1 MKKDR
6 TSISDLAGLPKQWV
20 RRFGRFLETP
30 VYFGKAPGR
39 VRENGVV
46 FLPVRQAVL
55 NCGLAGIIA
64 FKKKEEVS
72 IPVDLPS
79 LESLAEKVEGAGFA
93 VFRENLSDL
102 GESYLGGEE
111 NMALLLGYARSLKR
125 SGPFCEIFR
134 DRGLAE
140 KVSRVAERLDAVDE
154 AEKDALAENM
164 GYLKAA
170 DVEIMLQ
177 RTEKLKDAVWCLKS
191 EVLDNISKVE
201 RLMGGFDKDLSFSR
215 LKKYKMINAVLNSVD
230 RLEVRGRD
238 SAGISFLF
246 AMDPAEY
253 DRFQDALYEQG
264 NPENLSAQFHE
275 RLGKNVLLN
284 RDITFRKS
292 DDEGVPKVGLTF
304 TYKVAAEIGSLGDN
318 VGFLRKQIAADPIFH
333 LMTAFADNNH
343 TVAAH
348 TRWASV
354 GAISE
359 ANCHPVDNKCAS
371 ASFKETGIIH
381 ASLNGDIDNYLDL
394 KADYERS
401 GGKIPGDITT
411 DTKIIPLQ
419 VEKYYRQGHD
429 MREAFRMAVNDFKGS
444 HAICMHTDAAPGK
457 LFLAQKGS
465 GQAIFVG
472 IAEDHYMPASEVYG
486 FVEET
491 QEYLKLDGEKTIQGK
506 GGPVQG
512 QICVLDQESPGG
524 LAGISA
530 MYYDGTPL
538 ELTSGDIKHTEIT
551 SRDIDRQNF
560 PHYFLKEISE
570 APDSVEKTLVNRW
583 KFSDDGKENYVV
595 ALDDFVFPYRL
606 VEALMEDRIARIFVV
621 GQGTAGIAASAIGD
635 ILAHYLD
642 DPQIQVSAMKA
653 SELSGFKL
661 PEGGGGR
668 SMSDTLV
675 IAISQS
681 GTTTDTNRTVDM
693 VKERGARTLAIVNRR
708 DSDLTFKV
716 DGVMYTSSGRDLEM
730 SVASTKAFYS
740 QIIAGALLGLYMAQ
754 IKKSQSPEF
763 VSSEIGQLLE
773 IPNHMRAVLSMKE
786 MIKASADRLAVTK
799 TYWAAVGSG
808 PNKASSDEIRIKL
821 SELCYKTIS
830 TDSVEDKKH
839 IDLSSE
845 PLIIVCAAG
854 TGQTVIGDL
863 IKDTA
868 IFKAHKAA
876 PVVIVNEGEDRF
888 APYAEDVFHVPRVSE
903 HLAPILNTLVGHL
916 WGYYAALSIN
926 DVSKFLDVF
935 RRQMQ
940 STIDGFTSRGKDIYE
955 VFLEKSFREQIGKF
969 NREFRKMM
977 GDQRF
982 PPGMGLKRAADLS
995 LLLKYL
1001 SGRLPLTDFEID
1013 FGLKGTPFN
1022 VVDLFFRCMG
1032 DAINAMARPVDAI
1045 KHQAKTVTVGTSRIV
1060 SEKRETGLLFDV
1072 LAEHGFT
1079 SAQLTPSN
1087 IIVLRNV
1094 QEIVSSIKGQILYR
1108 IGGLDQLGELTDN
1121 STIDVMKKVGGLNKL
1136 PSRVETDNELKGTKR
1151 IIVRQKNIYIGKG
1164 RKDNRSIVVIPILSS
1179 SRARAN
1185 VIEYLLLLN
1194 VGFREEVALD
1204 AKIRAL
1210 GGKYEHIINI
1220 VEENSVN
1227 WKDQLLELVDM
1238 KELFGSSAE
1247 KIGEF
1252 IVSHQKLAGM
1262 QNEGAV

>member
-6 TSISDLAGLPKQWV
+6 TSISDLVGLPKQWV
-20 RRFGRFLETP
+20 RSFGRFLETP
-30 VYFGKAPGR
+30 VYFCKAPGR

-79 LESLAEKVEGAGFA
+79 LESLAEKVEGAGFP

-102 GESYLGGEE
+102 GKNYLGGEE
-111 NMALLLGYARSLKR
+111 SMALLLGHARSLKR
-125 SGPFCEIFR
+125 SGPFYEIFR
-134 DRGLAE
+134 DRSLAE
-140 KVSRVAERLDAVDE
+140 KVSRVADRLGAVDE

-201 RLMGGFDKDLSFSR
+201 RLMGGSDKDLSFSR

-292 DDEGVPKVGLTF
+292 EDEGVPKVGLTF

-318 VGFLRKQIAADPIFH
+318 VGFLRKQIAADPVFH

-343 TVAAH
+343 TVSAH

-381 ASLNGDIDNYLDL
+381 ASLNGDIDNYLEL

-401 GGKIPGDITT
+401 GGRIPGDITT

-491 QEYLKLDGEKTIQGK
+491 QDYLKLDGEKTIQGK
-506 GGPVQG
+506 GGPTQG

-538 ELTSGDIKHTEIT
+538 ELTSDGIKHTEIT

-583 KFSDDGKENYVV
+583 KISDDGKEHYVV

-642 DPQIQVSAMKA
+642 DPKIQVSAMKA

-661 PEGGGGR
+661 PEGGGGQ

-693 VKERGARTLAIVNRR
+693 VKERGAKTLAIVNRR

-773 IPNHMRAVLSMKE
+773 IPNRMRTVLAMKE
-786 MIKASADRLAVTK
+786 QIKASADRLAVTRI
-799 TYWAAVGSG
+799 YWATVGSG

-854 TGQTVIGDL
+854 TGETVIGDL

-876 PVVIVNEGEDRF
+876 PVVIVNEVRKTGSL
-888 APYAEDVFHVPRVSE
+888 PTPRTSFTCPESASTWPPSSTPWWGTFGDTTRPCPSTTCPSSWTLSE
-903 HLAPILNTLVGHL
+903 GKCKN
-916 WGYYAALSIN
+916 
-926 DVSKFLDVF
+926 
-935 RRQMQ
+935 
-940 STIDGFTSRGKDIYE
+940 TIDDFTSRGMDIYE

-977 GDQRF
+977 DDQRF

-1022 VVDLFFRCMG
+1022 VVELFFHCIG
-1032 DAINAMARPVDAI
+1032 DAINRHGEARRC
-1045 KHQAKTVTVGTSRIV
+1045 HQAPGQDRDGGNVAHRQRKEGDRPALRRSGGTRLHLRPDDSQQHYRAQKRPGDRQQRKGPNPLPHRRFGPARRADRQQHHRGHEKSR
-1060 SEKRETGLLFDV
+1060 
-1072 LAEHGFT
+1072 GFEQ
-1079 SAQLTPSN
+1079 AA
-1087 IIVLRNV
+1087 
-1094 QEIVSSIKGQILYR
+1094 
-1108 IGGLDQLGELTDN
+1108 
-1121 STIDVMKKVGGLNKL
+1121 L
-1136 PSRVETDNELKGTKR
+1136 PSG
-1151 IIVRQKNIYIGKG
+1151 IRQ
-1164 RKDNRSIVVIPILSS
+1164 
-1179 SRARAN
+1179 
-1185 VIEYLLLLN
+1185 
-1194 VGFREEVALD
+1194 
-1204 AKIRAL
+1204 
-1210 GGKYEHIINI
+1210 
-1220 VEENSVN
+1220 
-1227 WKDQLLELVDM
+1227 
-1238 KELFGSSAE
+1238 
-1247 KIGEF
+1247 
-1252 IVSHQKLAGM
+1252 
-1262 QNEGAV
+1262 